1 MIIPPIEQLLTRIHL
16 RDQQAP
22 RLAQDPER
30 ALRDVL
36 PREHRQSPH
45 LGDRQLT
52 VILGM
57 ESDPEHAIA
66 TLAGVGVEREQ
77 LMSLDQRRQS
87 AIIRAMRTSLV
98 ACILPFTG

>member
-1 MIIPPIEQLLTRIHL
+1 
-16 RDQQAP
+16 
-22 RLAQDPER
+22 
-30 ALRDVL
+30 
-36 PREHRQSPH
+36 
-45 LGDRQLT
+45 
-52 VILGM
+52 M